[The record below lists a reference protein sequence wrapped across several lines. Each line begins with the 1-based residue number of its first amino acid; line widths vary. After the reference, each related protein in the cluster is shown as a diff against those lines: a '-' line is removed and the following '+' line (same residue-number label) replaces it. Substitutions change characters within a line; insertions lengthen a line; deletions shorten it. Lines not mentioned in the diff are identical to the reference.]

1 MLKSRSRS
9 YSYWIWLLVV
19 FAIIFVDQYSKFL
32 VVERLNLFDRLTL
45 TAFLD
50 FTRLHNTG
58 AAFSI
63 FASDSGWQ
71 RWPLTL
77 ISAGVG
83 TTLIGWLVRN
93 AAKSPVLLN
102 TAFAMIAGGA
112 IGNLID
118 RLNQGYVVD
127 FILFHI
133 GQWHYPTFN
142 VADSCIT
149 IGLILFLIETYRSSK
164 RAKKTTR
171 H

>member
-1 MLKSRSRS
+1 MLKSRS

-149 IGLILFLIETYRSSK
+149 IGLILFFIETYRSSK
-164 RAKKTTR
+164 RANNTTR

>member
-1 MLKSRSRS
+1 M
-9 YSYWIWLLVV
+9 V

-58 AAFSI
+58 AAFSM

>member
-1 MLKSRSRS
+1 MLKSRS

-19 FAIIFVDQYSKFL
+19 FALIFVDQYSKLL
-32 VVERLNLFDRLTL
+32 VVERLNLFDRFTL
-45 TAFLD
+45 TVFLD
-50 FTRLHNTG
+50 LTRLHNTG
-58 AAFSI
+58 AAFSM

-133 GQWHYPTFN
+133 GQWHYPAFN

-164 RAKKTTR
+164 QAKKMTR
-171 H
+171 P

>member
-1 MLKSRSRS
+1 MLKSRS

-50 FTRLHNTG
+50 FTRLHYTG
-58 AAFSI
+58 AAFSL

>member
-1 MLKSRSRS
+1 MLKSRS
-9 YSYWIWLLVV
+9 YYYWIWLLVV
-19 FAIIFVDQYSKFL
+19 LAIVFVDQNAKFL

-102 TAFAMIAGGA
+102 TAFTMIAGGA

-133 GQWHYPTFN
+133 GQWHYPAFN

>member
-1 MLKSRSRS
+1 MLKSRS

-32 VVERLNLFDRLTL
+32 VVERLSLFDRLTL

-133 GQWHYPTFN
+133 GQWRYPAFN

-164 RAKKTTR
+164 RAKKMTR

>member
-1 MLKSRSRS
+1 MLNNRS
-9 YSYWIWLLVV
+9 YSYWIWLSVV
-19 FAIIFVDQYSKFL
+19 FAIIFIDQYSKFL
-32 VVERLNLFDRLTL
+32 VVERLNLFDRLIL
-45 TAFLD
+45 TSFLD
-50 FTRLHNTG
+50 LTRLHNTG

-71 RWPLTL
+71 RWPLVL

-83 TTLIGWLVRN
+83 ATLIGWLVRN
-93 AAKSPVLLN
+93 ASKSPVLQN

-127 FILFHI
+127 FVLLHI
-133 GQWHYPTFN
+133 GQWHFPAFN

-149 IGLILFLIETYRSSK
+149 IGLILFLIETYRLSK
-164 RAKKTTR
+164 QGENTSR

>member
-1 MLKSRSRS
+1 M
-9 YSYWIWLLVV
+9 V

-164 RAKKTTR
+164 RAKKTTK

>member
-1 MLKSRSRS
+1 MLNTRS
-9 YSYWIWLLVV
+9 YSYWIWLSVV

-32 VVERLNLFDRLTL
+32 VVERLNLFDRLIL
-45 TAFLD
+45 TSFLD
-50 FTRLHNTG
+50 LTRLHNTG

-71 RWPLTL
+71 RWPLVL

-83 TTLIGWLVRN
+83 ATLIGWLVRN
-93 AAKSPVLLN
+93 ASKSPVLQN

-127 FILFHI
+127 FILLHI
-133 GQWHYPTFN
+133 GQWHFPAFN

-149 IGLILFLIETYRSSK
+149 IGLILFLIETYHSSK
-164 RAKKTTR
+164 QAEKMSR

>member
-1 MLKSRSRS
+1 M
-9 YSYWIWLLVV
+9 V

-102 TAFAMIAGGA
+102 TAFTMIAGGA
-112 IGNLID
+112 IGNRID
-118 RLNQGYVVD
+118 RLNQDYVVA
-127 FILFHI
+127 FILFRI
-133 GQWHYPTFN
+133 GQWHDPAFN

-149 IGLILFLIETYRSSK
+149 IGVILCWIETYRSSK
-164 RAKKTTR
+164 RAKKTTK

>member
-1 MLKSRSRS
+1 MLNTRS
-9 YSYWIWLLVV
+9 YSYWIWLSVV
-19 FAIIFVDQYSKFL
+19 FAIIFVDQYAKFL
-32 VVERLNLFDRLTL
+32 VVERLNLFDRLIL
-45 TAFLD
+45 TSFLD
-50 FTRLHNTG
+50 LTRLHNTG

-71 RWPLTL
+71 RWPLVL

-83 TTLIGWLVRN
+83 ATLIGWLVRN
-93 AAKSPVLLN
+93 ASKSPVLQN

-127 FILFHI
+127 FILLHI
-133 GQWHYPTFN
+133 GQWHFPAFN

-149 IGLILFLIETYRSSK
+149 IGLILFLIETYHSSK
-164 RAKKTTR
+164 QAENTSRY
-171 H
+171 

>member
-1 MLKSRSRS
+1 M
-9 YSYWIWLLVV
+9 V

-164 RAKKTTR
+164 REKR
-171 H
+171 

>member
-1 MLKSRSRS
+1 MLNTRS
-9 YSYWIWLLVV
+9 YSYWIWLSVV

-32 VVERLNLFDRLTL
+32 VVERLNLFDRLIL
-45 TAFLD
+45 TSFLD
-50 FTRLHNTG
+50 LTRLHNTG

-71 RWPLTL
+71 RWPLVL

-93 AAKSPVLLN
+93 ASKSPVLQN

-133 GQWHYPTFN
+133 GQWHFPAFN
-142 VADSCIT
+142 IADSCIT
-149 IGLILFLIETYRSSK
+149 IGLILFLIETYHSSK
-164 RAKKTTR
+164 QAEKMSR

>member
-1 MLKSRSRS
+1 MLKSRS

-19 FAIIFVDQYSKFL
+19 LAIVFVDQYSKFM
-32 VVERLNLFDRLTL
+32 VVERLNLFDRFAL

-50 FTRLHNTG
+50 LTRLHSTG
-58 AAFSI
+58 AAFSM

-93 AAKSPVLLN
+93 AARSPVLLN

-133 GQWHYPTFN
+133 GQWHYPVFN

-149 IGLILFLIETYRSSK
+149 IGLILFLIEAYRSSK
-164 RAKKTTR
+164 QAKKTTR

>member
-1 MLKSRSRS
+1 MLNTRS
-9 YSYWIWLLVV
+9 YSYWIWLSVV
-19 FAIIFVDQYSKFL
+19 FAIIFVDQYAKFL
-32 VVERLNLFDRLTL
+32 VVERLNLFDRFILTS
-45 TAFLD
+45 FLD
-50 FTRLHNTG
+50 LTRLHNTG

-71 RWPLTL
+71 RWPLVL

-93 AAKSPVLLN
+93 ASKSPVLQN

-133 GQWHYPTFN
+133 GQWHFPAFN
-142 VADSCIT
+142 IADSCIT
-149 IGLILFLIETYRSSK
+149 IGLILFLIETYHSSK
-164 RAKKTTR
+164 QAEKMSR

>member
-1 MLKSRSRS
+1 MLKSRS

-93 AAKSPVLLN
+93 SAKSPVLLN

-164 RAKKTTR
+164 QAKKTTK

>member
-1 MLKSRSRS
+1 MLKSRS

-19 FAIIFVDQYSKFL
+19 FAIIFVDQYPKFL

-164 RAKKTTR
+164 RAKKTTK